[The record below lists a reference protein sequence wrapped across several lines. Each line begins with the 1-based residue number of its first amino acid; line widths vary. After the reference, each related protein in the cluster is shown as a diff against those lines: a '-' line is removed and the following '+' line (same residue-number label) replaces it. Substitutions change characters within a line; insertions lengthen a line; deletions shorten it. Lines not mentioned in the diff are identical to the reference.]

1 MIPVSNQLKNVEV
14 VEQPSLCPRMIVES
28 ERIIGQCDDVEAI
41 KQAIYNILNT
51 ERYQYIIFSWDYGVE
66 LKDLFGKPIDY
77 VMPEVE
83 RRITEALVQDDRIDS
98 CDSFEFEK
106 KGRNVVLT
114 RYGKMFLPYVEESL
128 KVLNEGVQRI
138 QEVNGSRH
146 GIIHL
151 AYIYTMGSEFVPK
164 LVRKFLD
171 AYPDYDIEFH
181 FTVGTTGEIIDGLK
195 DDKYDIVFSSY
206 KDGEQDIDF
215 KKIANQKLVLAVP
228 MDHPLSI
235 KDSVDLRDTIEYPQ
249 IYFEKGSGL
258 RPVIDQMFEE
268 IGQFP
273 KVAFEMEED
282 SSMAGLVAQGFGI
295 AVMPDI
301 PILRSLSVKTL
312 DIYNPP
318 YERAVY
324 LATLK
329 QRYLSPVA
337 KAFIRFVIEETA

>member
-1 MIPVSNQLKNVEV
+1 MNLSQLQYFKVLAQE
-14 VEQPSLCPRMIVES
+14 EHYTRAAQMLSITQPSLS
-28 ERIIGQCDDVEAI
+28 HAI
-41 KQAIYNILNT
+41 SQL
-51 ERYQYIIFSWDYGVE
+51 EQE
-66 LKDLFGKPIDY
+66 LGTRL
-77 VMPEVE
+77 
-83 RRITEALVQDDRIDS
+83 
-98 CDSFEFEK
+98 FEK

-151 AYIYTMGSEFVPK
+151 AYIYTMGSEFAPK

-195 DDKYDIVFSSY
+195 DDKYDIVFSS
-206 KDGEQDIDF
+206 
-215 KKIANQKLVLAVP
+215 L
-228 MDHPLSI
+228 

>member
-1 MIPVSNQLKNVEV
+1 MNLSQLQYFKVLAQE
-14 VEQPSLCPRMIVES
+14 EHYTRAAQMLSITQPSLS
-28 ERIIGQCDDVEAI
+28 HAI
-41 KQAIYNILNT
+41 SQL
-51 ERYQYIIFSWDYGVE
+51 EQE
-66 LKDLFGKPIDY
+66 LGTRL
-77 VMPEVE
+77 
-83 RRITEALVQDDRIDS
+83 
-98 CDSFEFEK
+98 FEK

-151 AYIYTMGSEFVPK
+151 AYIYTMGSEFAPK

-206 KDGEQDIDF
+206 
-215 KKIANQKLVLAVP
+215 
-228 MDHPLSI
+228 
-235 KDSVDLRDTIEYPQ
+235 
-249 IYFEKGSGL
+249 KGSGL

>member
-1 MIPVSNQLKNVEV
+1 MNLSQLQYFKVLAQE
-14 VEQPSLCPRMIVES
+14 EHYTRAAQMLSITQPSLS
-28 ERIIGQCDDVEAI
+28 HAI
-41 KQAIYNILNT
+41 SQL
-51 ERYQYIIFSWDYGVE
+51 EQE
-66 LKDLFGKPIDY
+66 LGTRL
-77 VMPEVE
+77 
-83 RRITEALVQDDRIDS
+83 
-98 CDSFEFEK
+98 FEK

-151 AYIYTMGSEFVPK
+151 AYIYTMGSEFAPK

-273 KVAFEMEED
+273 KVA
-282 SSMAGLVAQGFGI
+282 QGFGI

-337 KAFIRFVIEETA
+337 KAFIRFVLEETA

>member
-1 MIPVSNQLKNVEV
+1 
-14 VEQPSLCPRMIVES
+14 
-28 ERIIGQCDDVEAI
+28 
-41 KQAIYNILNT
+41 
-51 ERYQYIIFSWDYGVE
+51 
-66 LKDLFGKPIDY
+66 
-77 VMPEVE
+77 
-83 RRITEALVQDDRIDS
+83 
-98 CDSFEFEK
+98 
-106 KGRNVVLT
+106 
-114 RYGKMFLPYVEESL
+114 
-128 KVLNEGVQRI
+128 
-138 QEVNGSRH
+138 
-146 GIIHL
+146 
-151 AYIYTMGSEFVPK
+151 
-164 LVRKFLD
+164 
-171 AYPDYDIEFH
+171 
-181 FTVGTTGEIIDGLK
+181 
-195 DDKYDIVFSSY
+195 
-206 KDGEQDIDF
+206 
-215 KKIANQKLVLAVP
+215 VLAVP

-273 KVAFEMEED
+273 KVSFEMEED
-282 SSMAGLVAQGFGI
+282 SSMAGLVSQGFGI

>member
-1 MIPVSNQLKNVEV
+1 M
-14 VEQPSLCPRMIVES
+14 R
-28 ERIIGQCDDVEAI
+28 
-41 KQAIYNILNT
+41 
-51 ERYQYIIFSWDYGVE
+51 
-66 LKDLFGKPIDY
+66 
-77 VMPEVE
+77 
-83 RRITEALVQDDRIDS
+83 
-98 CDSFEFEK
+98 
-106 KGRNVVLT
+106 
-114 RYGKMFLPYVEESL
+114 
-128 KVLNEGVQRI
+128 
-138 QEVNGSRH
+138 
-146 GIIHL
+146 
-151 AYIYTMGSEFVPK
+151 
-164 LVRKFLD
+164 
-171 AYPDYDIEFH
+171 YPDYDIEFH

-273 KVAFEMEED
+273 KVSFEMEED

>member
-1 MIPVSNQLKNVEV
+1 MNLSQLQYFKVLAQE
-14 VEQPSLCPRMIVES
+14 EHYTRAAQMLSITQPSLS
-28 ERIIGQCDDVEAI
+28 HAI
-41 KQAIYNILNT
+41 SQL
-51 ERYQYIIFSWDYGVE
+51 EQE
-66 LKDLFGKPIDY
+66 LGTRL
-77 VMPEVE
+77 
-83 RRITEALVQDDRIDS
+83 
-98 CDSFEFEK
+98 FEK

-128 KVLNEGVQRI
+128 KVLNEGAQRI

-151 AYIYTMGSEFVPK
+151 AYIYTMGSEFAPK

-195 DDKYDIVFSSY
+195 DDKY
-206 KDGEQDIDF
+206 DIDF

>member
-1 MIPVSNQLKNVEV
+1 MNLSQLQYFKVLAQE
-14 VEQPSLCPRMIVES
+14 EHYTRAAQMLSITQPSLS
-28 ERIIGQCDDVEAI
+28 HAI
-41 KQAIYNILNT
+41 SQL
-51 ERYQYIIFSWDYGVE
+51 EQE
-66 LKDLFGKPIDY
+66 LGTRL
-77 VMPEVE
+77 
-83 RRITEALVQDDRIDS
+83 
-98 CDSFEFEK
+98 FEK

-114 RYGKMFLPYVEESL
+114 RYGKMFLPYVGESL

-151 AYIYTMGSEFVPK
+151 AYIYTMGSEFAPK
-164 LVRKFLD
+164 LVRKFLN

-228 MDHPLSI
+228 MDHP
-235 KDSVDLRDTIEYPQ
+235 
-249 IYFEKGSGL
+249 GSGL

>member
-1 MIPVSNQLKNVEV
+1 MNLSQLQYFKVLAQE
-14 VEQPSLCPRMIVES
+14 EHYTRAAQMLSITQPSLS
-28 ERIIGQCDDVEAI
+28 HAI
-41 KQAIYNILNT
+41 SQL
-51 ERYQYIIFSWDYGVE
+51 EQE
-66 LKDLFGKPIDY
+66 LGTRL
-77 VMPEVE
+77 
-83 RRITEALVQDDRIDS
+83 
-98 CDSFEFEK
+98 FEK

-151 AYIYTMGSEFVPK
+151 AYIYTMGSEFAPK

-258 RPVIDQMFEE
+258 RPVI
-268 IGQFP
+268 
-273 KVAFEMEED
+273 VAFEMEED

>member
-1 MIPVSNQLKNVEV
+1 MNLSQLQYFKVLAQE
-14 VEQPSLCPRMIVES
+14 EHYTRAAQMLSITQPSLS
-28 ERIIGQCDDVEAI
+28 HAI
-41 KQAIYNILNT
+41 SQL
-51 ERYQYIIFSWDYGVE
+51 EQE
-66 LKDLFGKPIDY
+66 LGTRL
-77 VMPEVE
+77 
-83 RRITEALVQDDRIDS
+83 
-98 CDSFEFEK
+98 FEK

-138 QEVNGSRH
+138 QEVKAAGME
-146 GIIHL
+146 L
-151 AYIYTMGSEFVPK
+151 YIWHIYIRWEVSSVPK

>member
-1 MIPVSNQLKNVEV
+1 
-14 VEQPSLCPRMIVES
+14 
-28 ERIIGQCDDVEAI
+28 
-41 KQAIYNILNT
+41 
-51 ERYQYIIFSWDYGVE
+51 
-66 LKDLFGKPIDY
+66 
-77 VMPEVE
+77 
-83 RRITEALVQDDRIDS
+83 
-98 CDSFEFEK
+98 
-106 KGRNVVLT
+106 
-114 RYGKMFLPYVEESL
+114 
-128 KVLNEGVQRI
+128 
-138 QEVNGSRH
+138 
-146 GIIHL
+146 
-151 AYIYTMGSEFVPK
+151 
-164 LVRKFLD
+164 
-171 AYPDYDIEFH
+171 
-181 FTVGTTGEIIDGLK
+181 
-195 DDKYDIVFSSY
+195 
-206 KDGEQDIDF
+206 
-215 KKIANQKLVLAVP
+215 

-235 KDSVDLRDTIEYPQ
+235 KDSVDLRDTIAYPQ

>member
-1 MIPVSNQLKNVEV
+1 MNLSQLQYFRTLAKE
-14 VEQPSLCPRMIVES
+14 EHYTRAAQILSITQPSLS
-28 ERIIGQCDDVEAI
+28 HAI
-41 KQAIYNILNT
+41 AQL
-51 ERYQYIIFSWDYGVE
+51 EQE
-66 LKDLFGKPIDY
+66 LGTRL
-77 VMPEVE
+77 
-83 RRITEALVQDDRIDS
+83 
-98 CDSFEFEK
+98 FEK

-114 RYGKMFLPYVEESL
+114 RYGKIFLPYVEESL
-128 KVLNEGVQRI
+128 KVLEEGVQRTK
-138 QEVNGSRH
+138 ELNGSKE
-146 GIIHL
+146 GMIHL
-151 AYIYTMGSEFVPK
+151 AYIYTLGSTFVPK
-164 LVRKFLD
+164 MVRRFLD
-171 AYPDYDIEFH
+171 AYPDYHIDFH
-181 FTVGTTGEIIDGLK
+181 FTVGTTGDILAGLK
-195 DDKYDIVFSSY
+195 EDKYDIVFSSY
-206 KDGEQDIDF
+206 QEGEPDIEF
-215 KKIANQKLVLAVP
+215 RKIGNQKLVVAVP
-228 MDHPLSI
+228 QDHPLAI
-235 KDSVDLRDTIEYPQ
+235 HGSVDLRDTIAYPQ

>member
-1 MIPVSNQLKNVEV
+1 MLISDIPVGGPISIEISIDNVSYEMPSSVVASKNGYILIA
-14 VEQPSLCPRMIVES
+14 PFTSK
-28 ERIIGQCDDVEAI
+28 GDV
-41 KQAIYNILNT
+41 
-51 ERYQYIIFSWDYGVE
+51 
-66 LKDLFGKPIDY
+66 
-77 VMPEVE
+77 
-83 RRITEALVQDDRIDS
+83 
-98 CDSFEFEK
+98 
-106 KGRNVVLT
+106 
-114 RYGKMFLPYVEESL
+114 
-128 KVLNEGVQRI
+128 
-138 QEVNGSRH
+138 
-146 GIIHL
+146 
-151 AYIYTMGSEFVPK
+151 
-164 LVRKFLD
+164 
-171 AYPDYDIEFH
+171 
-181 FTVGTTGEIIDGLK
+181 
-195 DDKYDIVFSSY
+195 IVFSSY